1 MAITAAFVVSASV
14 ITERSG
20 PVIGALVATLPIS
33 AGPSYV
39 FLALDH
45 DAAFI
50 AEGALAS
57 LPINAATI
65 ILGLTYVVLAQRQNA
80 LVSCLGAVAVW
91 IALASI
97 IRSVQWTL
105 AGGLIANAIAFAIC
119 VPLLRR
125 FRHVRMPLITR
136 RWYDIP
142 LRAALVATL
151 VATVVTS
158 SGWVGP
164 KISGIIALFPVV
176 FTSMMLILHPRIGGP
191 PTAAVIANSA
201 GGLMGL
207 GIAIAMINVASL
219 RFGSAIGFSVAL
231 AICVSWNLGL
241 WWWGRRKLVRRSATH
256 CQTLM
261 VRSASSANQ
270 ESPAAAILRDA
281 ARRRAAPQDEVGE
294 CFGSSPSTLHEWFRP
309 DERRGSA
316 ASPDVSALCHKFG
329 SYRCRQTR

>member
-1 MAITAAFVVSASV
+1 MIAQSIVVPANATRARFHTAWFAGTTARLMSPDLAFILTLALRMAVTAAFVVSASV

-65 ILGLTYVVLAQRQNA
+65 FLGLTYVVLAQRQSA
-80 LVSCLGAVAVW
+80 VVSCLSAVAVW
-91 IALASI
+91 IALASV
-97 IRSVQWTL
+97 IRTIHWSL
-105 AGGLIANAIAFAIC
+105 AGGLIANAVAFAIC

-125 FRHVRMPLITR
+125 FRNVKMPLITR

-142 LRAALVATL
+142 LRASLVATL
-151 VATVVTS
+151 VATVVTL

-164 KISGIIALFPVV
+164 TISGIIALFPVV

-191 PTAAVIANSA
+191 ATAAVLANS
-201 GGLMGL
+201 GWGLMGL
-207 GIAIAMINVASL
+207 GIAIAVLHVAAL
-219 RFGSAIGFSVAL
+219 RFGSAVGLSLAL
-231 AICVSWNLGL
+231 ATCVSWNLGL
-241 WWWGRRKLVRRSATH
+241 WWNGRRKR
-256 CQTLM
+256 
-261 VRSASSANQ
+261 
-270 ESPAAAILRDA
+270 
-281 ARRRAAPQDEVGE
+281 VG
-294 CFGSSPSTLHEWFRP
+294 
-309 DERRGSA
+309 
-316 ASPDVSALCHKFG
+316 
-329 SYRCRQTR
+329 

>member
-1 MAITAAFVVSASV
+1 MSPEFAFLLTLALRMAITAAFVVSASI

-45 DAAFI
+45 DAGFI

-65 ILGLTYVVLAQRQNA
+65 FLGLTYVVLAQRRSA

-91 IALASI
+91 ITLAAI
-97 IRSVQWTL
+97 IRSLQWTL
-105 AGGLIANAIAFAIC
+105 AGGLIANAVAFAIC

-125 FRHVRMPLITR
+125 YRHVKMPLITR

-142 LRAALVATL
+142 LRASLVATL
-151 VATVVTS
+151 VATVVTL

-207 GIAIAMINVASL
+207 GIAIAALHVAAL
-219 RFGSAIGFSVAL
+219 RFGSVVGLSL
-231 AICVSWNLGL
+231 SLMICVCWNLGL
-241 WWWGRRKLVRRSATH
+241 WWNGRRKVVRA
-256 CQTLM
+256 
-261 VRSASSANQ
+261 
-270 ESPAAAILRDA
+270 
-281 ARRRAAPQDEVGE
+281 
-294 CFGSSPSTLHEWFRP
+294 
-309 DERRGSA
+309 
-316 ASPDVSALCHKFG
+316 
-329 SYRCRQTR
+329 